1 MKEITRRLYTKPVML
16 GMSIL
21 VGMVLLVSLIVTAKS
36 RAATTYIPAGDDRFE
51 TTDNGE
57 TYHNFAGSPIPA
69 GFFNTDGGS
78 TSQPY
83 SGLVP
88 LEGVPLPGEGDID
101 TIIRRNQAVYT
112 PGTTSIQI
120 VALSLVSINPITV
133 TYTDRPSEDWS
144 IRVGLSDYHTSTG
157 AMSIGAGG
165 TFDSSLNVYPKF
177 TFTRLSD
184 GAVKLL
190 DTGGGSGPA
199 PLSGSSVQDDG
210 DAIQIE
216 PHPGPTPFPA
226 PCRIQVDT
234 ENHGVQAKAAGGAAV
249 STSAAGS
256 CPPVTLT
263 CNNSPWVICGGGH
276 FCIPR
281 PITEQELLA
290 SHHASPPGTK
300 RGVIR

>member
-1 MKEITRRLYTKPVML
+1 MKEITRRLYTKPVL
-16 GMSIL
+16 LSLSLL
-21 VGMVLLVSLIVTAKS
+21 VGMVLLVGLFVTAKS

-69 GFFNTDGGS
+69 GFFNTDGSS

-88 LEGVPLPGEGDID
+88 LEGLPLPGEGDTD

-112 PGTTSIQI
+112 PGTTSLQI
-120 VALSLVSINPITV
+120 VGLSLVSINPITV
-133 TYTDRPSEDWS
+133 TYSDRPPEDWS
-144 IRVGLSDYHTSTG
+144 IRVGLSDHHSSTG
-157 AMSIGAGG
+157 SMSIGAGG

-184 GAVKLL
+184 GAVKVL
-190 DTGGGSGPA
+190 DTGGSGLA
-199 PLSGSSVQDDG
+199 PFSQSSLRDDG
-210 DAIQIE
+210 EAIQIE
-216 PHPGPTPFPA
+216 PHPGPSPVPA
-226 PCRIQVDT
+226 PCRIPVDI
-234 ENHGVQAKAAGGAAV
+234 ENLGVQAKTAGGTAV

-263 CNNSPWVICGGGH
+263 SNNSPWAICGGGH

-281 PITEQELLA
+281 PITEWELLA
-290 SHHASPPGTK
+290 SHFASPPGTK
-300 RGVIR
+300 RGGIR